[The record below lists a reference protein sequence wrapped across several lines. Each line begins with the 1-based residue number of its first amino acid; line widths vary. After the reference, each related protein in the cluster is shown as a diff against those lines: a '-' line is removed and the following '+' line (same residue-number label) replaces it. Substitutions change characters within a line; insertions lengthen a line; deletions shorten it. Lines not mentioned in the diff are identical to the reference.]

1 MDLLIRNAHVVT
13 RDREFDADIHCRD
26 GLIDAIR
33 DPGGGRDGGWD
44 DVYDADGRVVF
55 PGVIDPHVHSRDP
68 GQTHK
73 EDFAHATRA
82 AAAGGVTT
90 LLDMPNAIPPVTN
103 PEVFHDRVRHHSGSA
118 FVDFGLWGLILDA
131 SSVKHVQP
139 LKAAGAVG
147 LKLFWGFF
155 FDRETGALVYDA
167 RGRDP
172 DSLLPPASMADLWE
186 LFDATASGDILV
198 GLHSEDRG
206 ILEAKARRH
215 SEFDD
220 YETLLEARPVAAES
234 AAIAAGIEVA
244 MGTGARLH
252 ILHISSRRGASLV
265 RTARADGL
273 PVSAE
278 TCPHYLTLTADDFRS
293 IGPMM
298 KVYPPVR
305 TEEDRD
311 ALWEAVNDDAV
322 TSVSSDHAPHSAEER
337 RGTLSELPA
346 GSYGVQ
352 TMVQVLLNE
361 AAEGRTTL
369 RRLSWV
375 LSEGTARLYGL
386 YPQKGSVEVG
396 TDADFTVVDPDAPWA
411 IDQDRLLTK
420 MKLSPW
426 HGRKGRGL
434 AVATILRGGVV
445 MRDGEPVGDRR
456 GRFIHPAWHRGA

>member
-1 MDLLIRNAHVVT
+1 VNLLIRNAHVVT
-13 RDREFDADIHCRD
+13 AQAEFDADIRCRD
-26 GLIDAIR
+26 GLIESVR
-33 DPGGGRDGGWD
+33 EPGAGPDGRWD
-44 DVYDADGRVVF
+44 EVYDADGRVVF

-90 LLDMPNAIPPVTN
+90 VLDMPNAIPPVTDAD
-103 PEVFHDRVRHHSGSA
+103 VFEERVRHHSASA

-131 SSVKHVQP
+131 GSVKHVEP
-139 LKAAGAVG
+139 LNAAGAVG

-155 FDRETGALVYDA
+155 FDRETGALIYDA
-167 RGRDP
+167 KERDP
-172 DSLLPPASMADLWE
+172 DAVLPPASMADLWE
-186 LFDATASGDILV
+186 LFDAAATSDIMV

-206 ILEAKARRH
+206 ILEATGRRH

-220 YETLLEARPVAAES
+220 YKTLLEIRPVAAES

-252 ILHISSRRGASLV
+252 ILHVSSHRGASLV
-265 RTARADGL
+265 RSARSDGL

-293 IGPMM
+293 IGPVM
-298 KVYPPVR
+298 KVYPPIR
-305 TEEDRD
+305 TEEHRR
-311 ALWEAVNDDAV
+311 ALWEAVNDNVV
-322 TSVSSDHAPHSAEER
+322 TSLSSDHAPHSAEER

-352 TMVQVLLNE
+352 TMVQVLLHE

-375 LSEGTARLYGL
+375 LSESTARLYGL
-386 YPQKGSVEVG
+386 YPQKGSIEAG
-396 TDADFTVVDPDAPWA
+396 TDADFTVIDPDAPWA
-411 IDQDRLLTK
+411 IEQDRLLTK
-420 MKLSPW
+420 TKLSPW
-426 HGRKGRGL
+426 HGRTGRGL
-434 AVATILRGGVV
+434 AVATIVRGDIVMRGGELV
-445 MRDGEPVGDRR
+445 GERR
-456 GRFIHPAWHRGA
+456 GRFIRPK